1 MHIITNWKGTK
12 ECGMKS
18 CFILQIIEYQ
28 YTQRCSTLLNGWILV
43 PYIGPLLMHL
53 LVSVISSVA
62 WISFKCEEHGH
73 IVLHSL
79 SNIYKTYKCPS
90 LHIVYALK
98 SFVSFLVNCL
108 CLLSAFLC
116 GCWLVVGFGIIFY
129 IIKKLAFVILIV
141 NICLFFCNLVTTS
154 SAVIVNSH
162 VTFLHLHVFTLLICS
177 SFLFPYW

>member
-18 CFILQIIEYQ
+18 CFILEIIEYQ
-28 YTQRCSTLLNGWILV
+28 YTQRCSTLLNGWILG

-79 SNIYKTYKCPS
+79 SNIYKCLFLLTYC
-90 LHIVYALK
+90 LCFRVICFFFGEL
-98 SFVSFLVNCL
+98 FVSSVCFSMW
-108 CLLSAFLC
+108 LLI
-116 GCWLVVGFGIIFY
+116 GCWFWNNFLYHKEVS
-129 IIKKLAFVILIV
+129 
-141 NICLFFCNLVTTS
+141 FCDTNCKYLPV
-154 SAVIVNSH
+154 
-162 VTFLHLHVFTLLICS
+162 FL
-177 SFLFPYW
+177 